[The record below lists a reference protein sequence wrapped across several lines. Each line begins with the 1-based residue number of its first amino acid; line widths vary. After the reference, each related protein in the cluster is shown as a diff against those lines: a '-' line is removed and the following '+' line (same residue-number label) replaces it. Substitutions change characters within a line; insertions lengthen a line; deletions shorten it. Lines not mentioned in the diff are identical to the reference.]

1 MKTPKIINAIEL
13 IDNELIENANKAEK
27 KPFYIKPVFKRAT
40 AIAACLAIVAVS
52 AFVLTNKTNN
62 NISSN
67 NNANSNNSSKTS
79 SQNKKVIYVTGDS
92 ADNYSDDGESLM
104 SLRQKYISPA
114 LQQKMDLYKD
124 YKDATVVY
132 RVLVSVIN
140 VGEYYEEGDRLVDAN
155 KEVQLLFEQKEAAYL
170 EEQKAYAEYTAFGE
184 DHPDWLANPEKYPE
198 LTAECS
204 RLAAIYEAKEKIRKE
219 LSSKWGNL
227 RSEIISKYLLEAKT
241 ERLKFATQYSE
252 KEPMLVTDAYYKD
265 WTFYMDLTAEEIN
278 ILAEKGGY
286 IFKLSSNDYIPG
298 EENA

>member
-52 AFVLTNKTNN
+52 AFALTNKTNN

-79 SQNKKVIYVTGDS
+79 SQNKKVIYVTGEEPDEEIVYGTS
-92 ADNYSDDGESLM
+92 IKSLNE
-104 SLRQKYISPA
+104 KYISQK
-114 LQQKMDLYKD
+114 LQEKMNLYKD
-124 YKDATVVY
+124 CKDAEVVY
-132 RVLVSVIN
+132 RVVVEIFIAGDDS
-140 VGEYYEEGDRLVDAN
+140 EEATRIANAN
-155 KEVQLLFEQKEAAYL
+155 KEVQALYEQKEAAHL

-204 RLAAIYEAKEKIRKE
+204 RLAAIYEAKKEARKE
-219 LSSKWGNL
+219 ISSKWMNL
-227 RSEIISKYLLEAKT
+227 LSEIKEKYFKQVRA
-241 ERLKFATQYSE
+241 ERLEFLKQFSE
-252 KEPMLVTDAYYKD
+252 KELETTLYIGNTCYII
-265 WTFYMDLTAEEIN
+265 DLTTEEIN
-278 ILAEKGGY
+278 VLAEKGGY
-286 IFKLSSNDYIPG
+286 SFRLSNEKPPIAV
-298 EENA
+298 NN